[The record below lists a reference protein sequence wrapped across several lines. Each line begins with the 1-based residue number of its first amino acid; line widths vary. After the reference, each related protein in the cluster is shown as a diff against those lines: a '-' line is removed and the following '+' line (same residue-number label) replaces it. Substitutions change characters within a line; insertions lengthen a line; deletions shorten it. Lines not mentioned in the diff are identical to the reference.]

1 MEEIVA
7 VHIDDD
13 KREEVLCQSRMILD
27 ILNKYNFCHGDFR
40 APNILVRADDRVIVI
55 DFQWS
60 GVKGVVYP
68 AFMNHAEIEW
78 PKGAE
83 DGKAIMSEHNRHW
96 LHLLESNYDQIT
108 YMTSETPFF

>member
-68 AFMNHAEIEW
+68 AFMTMQKLN
-78 PKGAE
+78 GQRGLRM
-83 DGKAIMSEHNRHW
+83 GKRLCLS
-96 LHLLESNYDQIT
+96 
-108 YMTSETPFF
+108 MTDTGCICSKATMTRSPI